1 MEIVKL
7 ETKSCTRCPA
17 VSGFLEDQ
25 GVDFTVYDLEDNPDK
40 GMEFGAMSVPVT
52 ILLDEG
58 NEIQRVTGFHPPQL
72 EELVSKYKGE

>member
-25 GVDFTVYDLEDNPDK
+25 GVEYTVYDLEDDPKK
-40 GMEFGAMSVPVT
+40 GEEYRAMSVPVT
-52 ILLDEG
+52 ILMDG
-58 NEIQRVTGFHPPQL
+58 DKEIQRVNGLDQGKL